1 MLQSKYYMKTNAS
14 LIYNVCLV
22 MGDFLSLVAA
32 FVAAYILRVKFD
44 PRPLIEPIHA
54 LPYLGI
60 FLTVLPF
67 WILIFALFGLY
78 NSNIYEKRFA
88 EFGRLLIGSFIGLLF
103 LVFWNFVSKTP
114 IFPAR
119 LVPIYGFGLGFGF
132 LLIFRNLLRYIRT
145 KLFSYSIGLTKV
157 ILVGN
162 TAVTNEIITTLS
174 DPKTGYRIIGIV
186 GTKHQTHHIPG
197 YATFQDFLDSYNK
210 QPFEFHGIIQTELF
224 TNEARNA
231 EILTYAQQN
240 HIGYRFVPGNSE
252 LFVGNIEVELFRS
265 SVPVIVVRQTAIFGW
280 GRVYKRLF
288 DLLFGG
294 ILLLLA
300 SPLILIIYI
309 IEQFSGG
316 QAIFHQKRLTRFDR
330 KFDLFKFR
338 TIYSEYNG
346 LTPEEAFTK
355 MGKPEFIKL
364 YRDNGDQIAHD
375 PRFTPLGRL
384 LRKTSLD
391 ELPQLFNVIRGDISL
406 VGPRP
411 LIPQELSAYKK
422 RHTILSAK
430 SGLTGLAQISGR
442 RDISFEERRKLD
454 LYYVQNWSLWMD
466 LVILVKT
473 LRLVISGR
481 GASS

>member
-1 MLQSKYYMKTNAS
+1 MKNNAS
-14 LIYNVCLV
+14 LIYNVCLII
-22 MGDFLSLVAA
+22 GDFFALVAA
-32 FVAAYILRVKFD
+32 FVAAYILRVKLD
-44 PRPLIEPIHA
+44 PRPLLDHIHA
-54 LPYLGI
+54 LTYLGI
-60 FLTVLPF
+60 FLWVLPF
-67 WILIFALFGLY
+67 WILIFALLGLY

-88 EFGRLLIGSFIGLLF
+88 EFGRLLVGSFIGLMF
-103 LVFWNFVSKTP
+103 LVFWNFASKTP

-119 LVPIYGFGLGFGF
+119 LVPIYGFGFGFVF

-145 KLFSYSIGLTKV
+145 KLFSYNVGLTKV
-157 ILVGN
+157 VLVGS
-162 TAVTNEIITTLS
+162 TAVTGEIIKTLS
-174 DPKTGYRIIGIV
+174 DPRTGYKIVGIV
-186 GTKHQTHHIPG
+186 GGKHQTEHIRH
-197 YATFQDFLDSYNK
+197 YATFQVFLESY
-210 QPFEFHGIIQTELF
+210 QQEPFDFHGIIQTELF

-231 EILTYAQQN
+231 EILTYAQEN
-240 HIGYRFVPGNSE
+240 HINYRFMPGNSE

-288 DLLFGG
+288 DLFFGG
-294 ILLLLA
+294 LLLLIA
-300 SPLILIIYI
+300 SPFIVLIYLA
-309 IEQFSGG
+309 EEFSGG
-316 QAIFHQKRLTRFDR
+316 QAFFRQKRLTRFNR
-330 KFDLFKFR
+330 TFEVFKFR
-338 TIYSEYNG
+338 TIYPIYNG
-346 LTPEEAFTK
+346 LTPEEAFKK
-355 MGKPEFIKL
+355 MGKPELIKP
-364 YRDNGDQIAHD
+364 YRDNGDQIDQD
-375 PRFTPLGRL
+375 PRFTPLGRF

-391 ELPQLFNVIRGDISL
+391 ELPQLFNVVRGDISL

-411 LIPQELSAYKK
+411 LIPQELAAYKK

-442 RDISFEERRKLD
+442 REISFEERRKLD